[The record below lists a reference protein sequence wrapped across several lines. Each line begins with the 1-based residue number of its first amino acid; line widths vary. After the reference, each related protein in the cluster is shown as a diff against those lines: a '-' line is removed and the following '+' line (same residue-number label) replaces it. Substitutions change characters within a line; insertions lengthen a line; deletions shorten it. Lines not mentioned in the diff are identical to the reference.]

1 MYVHKSFVCRIL
13 LFLTMLIVGIVGA
26 WGQTGTDY
34 SGIYYFVNCGSGKTD
49 PVDPKIADITNPDD
63 YFYLVPADNPQLD
76 NKRDAWFSSD
86 YNSDNGDPE
95 KPYLTTYKT
104 KKDAA
109 EVPSGVT
116 NRPHNSVWIVK
127 FASTDS
133 ETDYYN
139 IIHAATGKYV
149 VYEPPYSNKNN
160 RKSVHLLTT
169 DNPGENAKF
178 AITAHQITINS
189 INYDC
194 YNFRPKSIGTGNNT
208 NKYLNAANANYNFYY
223 SSDATADGG
232 ADYFR
237 GLLGLWKNNGSVADG
252 TGSDW
257 KIEETVLEAPIIS
270 EVDANGKVT
279 IADAN
284 NLPSGYEIRYTTDGT
299 TIPTASTG
307 TLYSEAISIIAS
319 VTIKAVVVRYGM
331 VLTEVASEVREPV
344 SCATPVITYDN
355 ATSKVSITCA
365 TTGSSIYYTID
376 GSTPTTSSTE
386 YGSPFSVNSTTTVKA
401 IATHS
406 NLPSSAVAELSITQ
420 VDTPTIQNNG
430 SNAISITTT
439 TPGATIYY
447 TTDGSNPTTSSTEYT
462 APLSDNVSNKTIKA
476 IAVKAGM
483 ITSVVCSGTVKLKC
497 ATPVITR
504 DGLTFTLSCS
514 MPTDATLYYILY
526 TLGGGSEETY
536 TGTPVSFTSEQLP
549 MTVTAVARHDDYTQS
564 EITSMEFIN
573 GSGTTDDPYMIYGTT
588 DLSNF
593 VANVNAGT
601 TSSAYYKLGSDVSAS
616 GIDAVTTPF
625 TGTFDGNGYTISNLG
640 HALFNSVSGGT
651 VKNVILDNVGI
662 SGGTNVGAICG
673 EATGDTRIYNCG
685 ILATNS
691 TVEKDEDGYDHISSC
706 GSTISGSGYVGGIVG
721 LLDGSSRVINCFS
734 YANVSGGSHVGG
746 IVGYNAVAT
755 TAANL
760 KTMVMNCMF
769 YGEVSGTSIAPIYN
783 GEIITNDGDADGV
796 GVNNF
801 NYFRLESSYVRNTD
815 IAKVYNCA
823 LGAETRFLQ
832 RFEFFRLLLNSNR
845 ELAAWWA
852 GTSTTTVTK
861 DEMMKWVMEPTQI
874 GTTTPYP
881 ILKAPG
887 KYPSMVNY
895 TPSETAYDE
904 ANRNKGLKLTSE
916 GDGGVL
922 HVTIQMGSGGAQYAA
937 PSGAGLKSGVTGRI
951 DLPVTDKD
959 YEHFNFNYGKVQLPY
974 YNDYCDGN
982 YTENR
987 VVTGW
992 KIISIK
998 GGTAGN
1004 YSSGDDVTYTSGEL
1018 TATPYNFAD
1027 RKSTNKDLYTQSGRV
1042 FNQGAYWDVPEG
1054 VTDITI
1060 EPYWGKAVYLADAY
1074 WDVVYKNGTGDGTA
1088 AGTAYDAMTT
1098 ATDVPNVGGGQ
1109 HYVNGESTFNSQ
1121 IVFTSIGDAI
1131 SSSKDNGLFKSVAGS
1146 KDHTVYDYAVVLVGN
1161 YHGNY
1166 TSGGNP
1172 DANESKPYTVTSVDL
1187 DGDNEPDYSFMLRFN
1202 GRIAFHPVRYD
1213 FLNLIGLGMAQ
1224 KTTGGI
1230 GSYNLGIMQP
1240 KFWFE
1245 VTNTAQ
1251 FRVTQFEYSPANRS
1265 KKPIILQGGVI
1276 EQWVTQQQDAG
1287 DRVEYFHVGGN
1298 VWFKE
1303 FHRGSHQ
1310 DNTDKSTPHPPV
1322 SVTGGDYNKFY
1333 LTGYYQSKAAI
1344 YDDNAE
1350 CYINGGRFGEVAGAG
1365 MEGIGSS
1372 DGKGNI
1378 TWVIDHADIKEFYG
1392 GGINHAKPVNGNIH
1406 TIISNSY
1413 VDVFCG
1419 GPKFGD
1425 MKDGRT
1431 VTTTATN
1438 CTFGTYFGA
1447 GYGGNSYNRIAPKN
1461 HNNIINFPH
1470 NDRQAGNHGSWNAWL
1485 ADKYKQ
1491 QYNADNG
1498 GVPTRFDYQFLPMSS
1513 NTENVARIFVEYVGF
1528 SLATTHDVTSSL
1540 TGCTIT
1546 GNFYG
1551 GGSLGKVTGNV
1562 TSTLNNCSV
1571 NGSVFGAGYSASI
1584 PTVEVDS
1591 TGFRSEPY
1599 YYTDLGT
1606 YRTAVKGA
1614 TTTYTW
1620 QYKDQVNNTA
1630 TAINT
1635 TDHILYTTEDLT
1647 ALGTVTG
1654 KVTLNVKGTT
1664 VAGSVYGGGEL
1675 SKTPGSVEVNV
1686 NRGTVTNDVF
1696 GGGKE
1701 GDIGG
1706 SVVVNMNGG
1715 TVTGSLYGGGA
1726 LANTNTDNWNPTGG
1740 TDGNGFWAT
1749 GKETKDNRTTHTTV
1763 NLKGGTIGGI
1773 AFGGGLGSK
1782 PTALDGTLPDI
1793 PAYIYGDVTV
1803 TLNGAEGADCKVL
1816 KVHGGNNY
1824 NGTPKGEITV
1834 NVVRTVAYDGTHK
1847 KAASKN
1853 DTTYD
1858 MDAVYGGGNEAAYD
1872 PADSDTKTN
1881 VFIDGCGDT
1890 SIMYVYG
1897 GGNAA
1902 PVSGTNVVI
1911 NKCYEIG
1918 KAFGGGNGLDVMDDG
1933 SPNPGANVGYY
1944 TYEYDG
1950 ATGEV
1955 AEGSTKV
1962 AYGSG
1967 LAECYV
1973 KGGTVHVVYGGSNTK
1988 GNVRKKSLAAISEEY
2003 EADCPLNLG
2012 DAYGGGNEAFM
2023 DGASEL
2029 RLGCVSNLGDIY
2041 GGSTD
2046 ADIGGDI
2053 VLDITS
2059 GHYNRVFGGNNKGGI
2074 ISGSITVN
2082 IEETGCKPI
2091 TIGELYGCGN
2101 QAPYTTPAGKTHPTI
2116 NIKSFTS
2123 IGKVF
2128 GGGLGA
2134 DAVVRGNPTVN
2145 IDEVLGKHADNSP
2158 AYGGTTISFHDD
2170 PNNPETVTSTVN
2182 LPAHASGKIGAI
2194 GTVYGGGN
2202 AAPVI
2207 GNTNINIGTQEYI
2220 PVTVAVG
2227 SSVTGYYTRS
2237 DSSPYTYYEASGTAA
2252 SGTTYYKKVV
2262 GVDIRDDVFGAGLG
2276 KTATVSGNTNVVI
2289 GR

>member
-1 MYVHKSFVCRIL
+1 MCRIL

-26 WGQTGTDY
+26 WGQTDY
-34 SGIYYFVNCGSGKTD
+34 SGVYYIGSVGYNAANTTTNYYLCPTEGWCYYQATNDFTD
-49 PVDPKIADITNPDD
+49 
-63 YFYLVPADNPQLD
+63 
-76 NKRDAWFSSD
+76 
-86 YNSDNGDPE
+86 SDNGMPF
-95 KPYLTTYKT
+95 LTTYQCRNGVY
-104 KKDAA
+104 DAQKA
-109 EVPSGVT
+109 VWTIEKAPA
-116 NRPHNSVWIVK
+116 PNS
-127 FASTDS
+127 
-133 ETDYYN
+133 DYYY
-139 IIHAATGKYV
+139 IRQALTGRYLTSNGEIRTTNNKDRLRV
-149 VYEPPYSNKNN
+149 HLEDVAPETLDDKELFTITTYSNYLTISPKGVVGGANDRKWLTVNGGNKNF
-160 RKSVHLLTT
+160 LTGQSGKQNGP
-169 DNPGENAKF
+169 DGYKN
-178 AITAHQITINS
+178 TAGI
-189 INYDC
+189 
-194 YNFRPKSIGTGNNT
+194 IGVYTQDD
-208 NKYLNAANANYNFYY
+208 ANAPFYLEPATIAKPTITNNF
-223 SSDATADGG
+223 
-232 ADYFR
+232 
-237 GLLGLWKNNGSVADG
+237 DG
-252 TGSDW
+252 T
-257 KIEETVLEAPIIS
+257 
-270 EVDANGKVT
+270 
-279 IADAN
+279 
-284 NLPSGYEIRYTTDGT
+284 
-299 TIPTASTG
+299 
-307 TLYSEAISIIAS
+307 
-319 VTIKAVVVRYGM
+319 
-331 VLTEVASEVREPV
+331 
-344 SCATPVITYDN
+344 
-355 ATSKVSITCA
+355 
-365 TTGSSIYYTID
+365 
-376 GSTPTTSSTE
+376 
-386 YGSPFSVNSTTTVKA
+386 F
-401 IATHS
+401 
-406 NLPSSAVAELSITQ
+406 
-420 VDTPTIQNNG
+420 TIQ
-430 SNAISITTT
+430 AET
-439 TPGATIYY
+439 GATIYY
-447 TTDGSNPTTSSTEYT
+447 TTDGTTPTTSTSTSGT
-462 APLSDNVSNKTIKA
+462 TPIQVSQTENLAVIKA
-476 IAVKAGM
+476 IAHQTGDPFPSGVA
-483 ITSVVCSGTVKLKC
+483 TYNLPVCDR
-497 ATPVITR
+497 PVITVE
-504 DGLTFTLSCS
+504 GN
-514 MPTDATLYYILY
+514 
-526 TLGGGSEETY
+526 
-536 TGTPVSFTSEQLP
+536 
-549 MTVTAVARHDDYTQS
+549 TVT
-564 EITSMEFIN
+564 ITCPTAGATIHYVT
-573 GSGTTDDPYMIYGTT
+573 SGE
-588 DLSNF
+588 
-593 VANVNAGT
+593 VT
-601 TSSAYYKLGSDVSAS
+601 TSSPSYSGPFSLGDATFVKAIATKTGYYKSSEAVYAPVVTVHSSSEIDDKTGNYILASDFVSSSAIGTAS
-616 GIDAVTTPF
+616 DPFRGTID
-625 TGTFDGNGYTISNLG
+625 GQMNTFSDLDHPLVAYADGATI
-640 HALFNSVSGGT
+640 
-651 VKNVILDNVGI
+651 KNVILDNVGI
-662 SGGTNVGAICG
+662 SGGTNVGAICN

-691 TVEKDEDGYDHISSC
+691 TVKKDEDGYDHISSC

-783 GEIITNDGDADGV
+783 GEKITNVGAGLGV
-796 GVNNF
+796 SNF
-801 NYFRLESSYVRNTD
+801 NYFRLESSYIQNTG

-832 RFEFFRLLLNSNR
+832 RFEFFRHLLNSNR

-852 GTSTTTVTK
+852 TGQVADK
-861 DEMMKWVMEPTQI
+861 DEMMKWVMEPSQI

-887 KYPSMVNY
+887 QYASVINY
-895 TPSETAYDE
+895 MPSETAYDE
-904 ANRNKGLKLTSE
+904 GHRNEGGKLTAL
-916 GDGGVL
+916 GTNGKL
-922 HVTIQMGSGGAQYAA
+922 AVTIQMGSGGDKYNA
-937 PSGAGLKSGVTGRI
+937 PSGARLKSGVTGSL
-951 DLPVTDKD
+951 DLTITDKD
-959 YEHFNFNYGKVQLPY
+959 FEHFNFNYGKVQLPY

-1042 FNQGAYWDVPEG
+1042 FNQGAYWDVPDG
-1054 VTDITI
+1054 VTAITI

-1074 WDVVYKNGTGDGTA
+1074 YDVVYNDV
-1088 AGTAYDAMTT
+1088 MTT
-1098 ATDVPNVGGGQ
+1098 AFNVPAVGGGQ
-1109 HYVNGESTFNSQ
+1109 RYDNGVSTFNDQ
-1121 IVFTSIGDAI
+1121 VVYTSMSNAIASSGTALYSGVDAN
-1131 SSSKDNGLFKSVAGS
+1131 S
-1146 KDHTVYDYAVVLVGN
+1146 HTVYDYAVVLVGN
-1161 YHGNY
+1161 YHH
-1166 TSGGNP
+1166 SGVVESSN
-1172 DANESKPYTVTSVDL
+1172 SKPYTVTSVDL
-1187 DGDNEPDYSFMLRFN
+1187 DDDHEPDCCYMLRFDA
-1202 GRIAFHPVRYD
+1202 RTLFHPVRFD
-1213 FLNLIGLGMAQ
+1213 FINLIGLGMAQ
-1224 KTTGGI
+1224 KSTGGT
-1230 GSYNLGIMQP
+1230 GSYNLGIIQP
-1240 KFWFE
+1240 KAWFE
-1245 VTNTAQ
+1245 VTNTAL
-1251 FRVTQFEYSPANRS
+1251 FRVTQFEYSPNDRT

-1287 DRVEYFHVGGN
+1287 DAVEYFHVGGN

-1310 DNTDKSTPHPPV
+1310 DYTGKSTPHPPV

-1333 LTGYYQSKAAI
+1333 LTGYYQSQAAI

-1392 GGINHAKPVNGNIH
+1392 GGINHAKPVHGNIH

-1413 VDVFCG
+1413 VDIFCG

-1425 MKDGRT
+1425 MEDGRT
-1431 VTTTATN
+1431 VITTATN

-1447 GYGGNSYNRIAPKN
+1447 GFGGNSYNRYAPKN
-1461 HNNIINFPH
+1461 QTNVMNIDW
-1470 NDRQAGNHGSWNAWL
+1470 NDWVGKQ
-1485 ADKYKQ
+1485 YKQ
-1491 QYNADNG
+1491 SYNSTYGGVSAQIDYQFIPMSGNADN
-1498 GVPTRFDYQFLPMSS
+1498 
-1513 NTENVARIFVEYVGF
+1513 VARLFVEYVGF

-1551 GGSLGKVTGNV
+1551 GGSLGKVDGDV
-1562 TSTLNNCSV
+1562 TSTLTNCSV
-1571 NGSVFGAGYSASI
+1571 NGNVFGAGYSASL

-1591 TGFRSEPY
+1591 IGFRTEPY

-1620 QYKDQVNNTA
+1620 QHGN
-1630 TAINT
+1630 AISIDKT
-1635 TDHILYTTEDLT
+1635 KHILYTTADLT
-1647 ALGTVTG
+1647 GLGTVTG
-1654 KVTLNVKGTT
+1654 KVTLNVEGTT
-1664 VAGSVYGGGEL
+1664 EVAGSVYGGGEM

-1706 SVVVNMNGG
+1706 SVIVNMNGG
-1715 TVTGSLYGGGA
+1715 TVNGSLYGGGA

-1740 TDGNGFWAT
+1740 TDGNGFWAA

-1763 NLKGGTIGGI
+1763 NLTGGTIGGI

-1803 TLNGAEGADCKVL
+1803 TLNGAEGATNDCKVL

-1834 NVVRTVAYDGTHK
+1834 NVVKTVAYDDTHK

-1973 KGGTVHVVYGGSNTK
+1973 KGGTVHVVYGGSNKK
-1988 GNVRKKSLAAISEEY
+1988 GNVRVKSLAAISEEY

-2012 DAYGGGNEAFM
+2012 DSYGGGNEAFM

-2101 QAPYTTPAGKTHPTI
+2101 QAPYTTPAGSTHPTI

-2145 IDEVLGKHADNSP
+2145 IDEVLGKHANNSP
-2158 AYGGTTISFHDD
+2158 AYGGATISFHDD

-2237 DSSPYTYYEASGTAA
+2237 DNGTDSSPYVYSEASGTAVEN
-2252 SGTTYYKKVV
+2252 TTYYKKVV
-2262 GVDIRDDVFGAGLG
+2262 GVDIREDVFGGGLG